1 MFLPLHDQNPLKIV
15 PFQFV
20 TVTIILINVAVFAW
34 QAFLPLGDENSF
46 VLGYGMVP
54 AVLFEHSLLPPDI
67 VRLPAEITLLTYM
80 FLHTDVWHLLG
91 NMLFLWVFADNIEDA
106 MGHLRFA
113 LFYLLCGIAAGL
125 CHGLLEADS
134 IAPLIGASG
143 AAAGVLGAYLLL
155 HPKVKILV
163 LLFGRLPLVLPAYVL
178 IAGWV
183 GLQFFALFYSDENIS
198 WWAHIGGFL
207 VGAALLPLLRDK
219 SIPLL
224 DRGTPH

>member
-20 TVTIILINVAVFAW
+20 TVTIILINIAVFAW

-54 AVLFEHSLLPPDI
+54 AVLFDHSLLPPDI

-106 MGHLRFA
+106 MGHFRFA

-125 CHGLLEADS
+125 CHGLFEADS

-163 LLFGRLPLVLPAYVL
+163 LLFGRLPLVLPAYLL

-183 GLQFFALFYSDENIS
+183 GLQLFALFYSDENIS

>member
-20 TVTIILINVAVFAW
+20 TVTIILINIAVFAW

-54 AVLFEHSLLPPDI
+54 AVLFDHSLLPPDI

-106 MGHLRFA
+106 MGHFRFA

-125 CHGLLEADS
+125 CHGLFEADS

-183 GLQFFALFYSDENIS
+183 GLQLFALFYSDENIS

>member
-20 TVTIILINVAVFAW
+20 TVTIILVNVAVFAW

-54 AVLFEHSLLPPDI
+54 AVLFDHSLLPPDI

-106 MGHLRFA
+106 MGHFRLA

-125 CHGLLEADS
+125 CHGLFEADS

-183 GLQFFALFYSDENIS
+183 GLQLFALFYSDENIS

>member
-20 TVTIILINVAVFAW
+20 TMTIILINIAVFAW

-54 AVLFEHSLLPPDI
+54 AVLFDHSLLPPDI

-106 MGHLRFA
+106 MGHFRFA

-125 CHGLLEADS
+125 CHGLFEADS

-163 LLFGRLPLVLPAYVL
+163 LLFGRLPLVLPAYLL

-183 GLQFFALFYSDENIS
+183 GLQLFALFYSDENIS

>member
-20 TVTIILINVAVFAW
+20 TVTIILINIAVFAW

-54 AVLFEHSLLPPDI
+54 AVLFDHSLLPPDI

-80 FLHTDVWHLLG
+80 FLHTDIWHLLG

-106 MGHLRFA
+106 MGHFRFA

-125 CHGLLEADS
+125 CHGLFEADS

-163 LLFGRLPLVLPAYVL
+163 LLFGRLPLVLPAYLL

-183 GLQFFALFYSDENIS
+183 GLQLFALFYSDENIS

>member
-20 TVTIILINVAVFAW
+20 TMTIILINIAVFAW
-34 QAFLPLGDENSF
+34 QALLPLGDENSF

-54 AVLFEHSLLPPDI
+54 AVLFDHRLLPPDI

-80 FLHTDVWHLLG
+80 FLHTDIWHLLG

-106 MGHLRFA
+106 MGHFRFA

-125 CHGLLEADS
+125 CHGLFEADS

-143 AAAGVLGAYLLL
+143 AAAGVLPDGRDLPGKRHVYPEMAAAGLWTNAGDLARFAVEVQRAVARTL
-155 HPKVKILV
+155 RAFPGPDSVK
-163 LLFGRLPLVLPAYVL
+163 F
-178 IAGWV
+178 
-183 GLQFFALFYSDENIS
+183 
-198 WWAHIGGFL
+198 
-207 VGAALLPLLRDK
+207 
-219 SIPLL
+219 LL
-224 DRGTPH
+224 DYMGRQDPVVLANAAVPPRKVL

>member
-1 MFLPLHDQNPLKIV
+1 
-15 PFQFV
+15 
-20 TVTIILINVAVFAW
+20 
-34 QAFLPLGDENSF
+34 
-46 VLGYGMVP
+46 
-54 AVLFEHSLLPPDI
+54 DI

-80 FLHTDVWHLLG
+80 FLHTDIWHLLG

-106 MGHLRFA
+106 MGHFRFA

-125 CHGLLEADS
+125 CHGLFEADS

-183 GLQFFALFYSDENIS
+183 GLQLFALFYSDENIS

>member
-20 TVTIILINVAVFAW
+20 TVTIILINIAVFAW

-54 AVLFEHSLLPPDI
+54 AVLFDHSLLPPDI

-80 FLHTDVWHLLG
+80 FLHTDIWHLLG

-106 MGHLRFA
+106 MGHFRFA

-125 CHGLLEADS
+125 CHGLFEADS

-183 GLQFFALFYSDENIS
+183 GLQLFALFYSDENIS

>member
-20 TVTIILINVAVFAW
+20 TVTIILINIAVFAW
-34 QAFLPLGDENSF
+34 QALLPLGDENSF

-54 AVLFEHSLLPPDI
+54 AVLFDHRLLPPDI

-106 MGHLRFA
+106 MGHFRFA

-125 CHGLLEADS
+125 CHGLFEADS

-183 GLQFFALFYSDENIS
+183 GLQLFALFYSDENIS

>member
-20 TVTIILINVAVFAW
+20 TMTIILINIAVFAW

-54 AVLFEHSLLPPDI
+54 AVLFDHSLLPPDI

-106 MGHLRFA
+106 MGHFRFA

-125 CHGLLEADS
+125 CHGLFEADS

-183 GLQFFALFYSDENIS
+183 GLQLFALFYSDENIS